1 MHKTASLLRE
11 KRKKQQE
18 EEKKRI
24 DELKTSNKEQ
34 YLQTLYDRRQIILE
48 RIQDRAN

>member
-18 EEKKRI
+18 EEKKRV

-48 RIQDRAN
+48 RIQDRAR